1 MGEGEMRGRV
11 RVRLS
16 VEVRARARVWVAAR
30 RGKGKHGGGDDDLAH
45 RPREAGDLI
54 VPVEGEGERRGLRG
68 YKVERR
74 CEWRV
79 RMDCEAESGD

>member
-1 MGEGEMRGRV
+1 VGEGEMRGRV

-74 CEWRV
+74 VRV
-79 RMDCEAESGD
+79 EGEDGL